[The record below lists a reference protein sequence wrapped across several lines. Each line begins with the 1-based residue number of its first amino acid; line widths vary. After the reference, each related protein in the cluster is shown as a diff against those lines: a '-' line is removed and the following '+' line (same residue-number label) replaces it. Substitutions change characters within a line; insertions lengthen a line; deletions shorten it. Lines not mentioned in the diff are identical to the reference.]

1 MSASP
6 TAFTLHRGTRP
17 LFVSV
22 PHAGTYIPDDL
33 AARLTG
39 PARALPDT
47 DWHVDRLYA
56 FARALGASMLVAT
69 HSRYVI
75 DLNRPPDDHSLYPGR
90 DTTGLCPIDTFDR
103 APLYR
108 DAPPSPAEIAM
119 RIAAIHQPYHH
130 ALATELAR
138 LRARHATVVLWDAHS
153 IRSVVPRFFDGV
165 LPDFNLGT
173 VDGTSAAPALVAS
186 LAAIAGRAAGFTA
199 VVDGRFKG
207 GYITRRYG
215 EPAGG
220 VHAVQLELSE
230 ATYMDESPPFRF
242 REDLA
247 KRLRPQLRALVE
259 ELCRLGRALH
269 KG

>member
-215 EPAGG
+215 VPSRGI
-220 VHAVQLELSE
+220 HAIQLEL
-230 ATYMDESPPFRF
+230 AQRAYMDESPPYAWRAD
-242 REDLA
+242 RAARVAPHIESLLGAALA
-247 KRLRPQLRALVE
+247 FAE
-259 ELCRLGRALH
+259 GAH
-269 KG
+269 G